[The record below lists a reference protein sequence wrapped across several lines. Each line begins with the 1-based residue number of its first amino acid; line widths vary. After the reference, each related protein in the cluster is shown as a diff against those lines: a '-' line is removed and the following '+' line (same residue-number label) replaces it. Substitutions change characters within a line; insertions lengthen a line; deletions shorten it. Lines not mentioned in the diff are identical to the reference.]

1 MTDNFRLNFGVS
13 LSVLAF
19 SCFEPSQSLA
29 QTCTVPPTCE
39 SMGYNKTASQCGNLA
54 TLKCPFDQ
62 TKLFCTAFTDSEGNT
77 PIAVGDYAYSDGTF
91 SAALKPGKTPIGVIF
106 NTSGLAVALDNYT
119 NVGYGSYSDTKCSE
133 YTSGSL
139 SLWKNPTQEHLSSM
153 YSNKTQIDNA
163 LSAVSATPLGSSKL
177 AYGLTSI
184 YIKYINFSNGNNL
197 NANSSTENYP
207 LRCII
212 DITSITAT
220 PVIPT
225 KTYNVGD
232 TYVKDGIAQGLVTS
246 ITDNGIHGTVT
257 SVATI
262 IGTQSEI
269 SVSCSNKTSGNLNWG
284 IASGKDVQTKLHKE
298 GYDSCGYFWTSTGCN
313 HICPNISSS
322 SSTSA
327 SNCSESSGFC
337 SAPF

>member
-1 MTDNFRLNFGVS
+1 MTDNFKLNFGVS

-54 TLKCPFDQ
+54 TLKCPFDE

-119 NVGYGSYSDTKCSE
+119 NVKYDTFSDTKCSG

-139 SLWKNPTQEHLSSM
+139 NLWKNSTQEHLLSM
-153 YSNKTQIDNA
+153 YSNKTKIDNA

-177 AYGLTSI
+177 VYAASSSSI
-184 YIKYINFSNGNNL
+184 YVHYIDFSNGKDNL
-197 NANSSTENYP
+197 NSGEIP

-212 DITSITAT
+212 DITSINAT
-220 PVIPT
+220 PVTPT
-225 KTYNVGD
+225 KTYKLGD
-232 TYVKDGIAQGLVTS
+232 TYSLNGIAC
-246 ITDNGIHGTVT
+246 GIVVSVDSTGKHGTIISSGVYSGT
-257 SVATI
+257 QTEISNNCMNRITCGLDWSVASSEQVRQKI
-262 IGTQSEI
+262 SSGTGCPHFFTSGGCCQI
-269 SVSCSNKTSGNLNWG
+269 CSNTGS
-284 IASGKDVQTKLHKE
+284 I
-298 GYDSCGYFWTSTGCN
+298 SCGGVSDCSTGY
-313 HICPNISSS
+313 
-322 SSTSA
+322 
-327 SNCSESSGFC
+327 C